1 MDYKWSLFGRRFVL
15 MICLC
20 FAGMTLLAEE
30 GDKNMKATPVDVVA
44 YVQHVGGAS
53 FEDVPWMIEQLN
65 KENYKKVAKHCRNR
79 SRDSKLGVKARADNV
94 LVMADCY
101 ALNGNRDE
109 AVEGYLQVL
118 TYDRLH
124 INTSD
129 VVRKLYAIACDY
141 RDGVDT
147 FMGLSYN
154 QDAIEIL
161 KQLHI
166 NAPGHELAP
175 KILLDLIRIYV
186 DTEDYG
192 SAIVQV
198 YTMSKKYPLSIESQ
212 ESFFLLAKCYYNMA
226 LKHDQD
232 GDNARQ
238 AMILMQDFITYYP
251 KHPLAERARTAIA
264 EMQNLLAGYLYRKAL
279 FYWEAKYAYQR
290 KPEAAR
296 RYLYDM
302 LREYPQSDYTEQAK
316 ELIAKIEAYLVEQ
329 KEKEI
334 RAQEAAFIEKALEEE
349 KRKKAAEASPKKKET
364 KTSPKKKDVKTEKT
378 KAVKQE
384 KDHPKDKRLLMSYD
398 KPLTQAK
405 EKDSLNDDQIS
416 VESVGE
422 RALDNQKNVL
432 REE

>member
-1 MDYKWSLFGRRFVL
+1 MNNRWFWFTRRLILMACICFVG
-15 MICLC
+15 ISV
-20 FAGMTLLAEE
+20 FAQEKDKPTKAIPEE
-30 GDKNMKATPVDVVA
+30 VIA
-44 YVQHVGGAS
+44 YVQNIGNAS
-53 FEDVPWMIEQLN
+53 FEDVPWIVEQIN
-65 KENYKKVAKHCRNR
+65 NGKYKKVAKYCKKQSNN
-79 SRDSKLGVKARADNV
+79 SELSVTARADNTI
-94 LVMADCY
+94 VMADCY
-101 ALNGNRDE
+101 ALNGNRED
-109 AVEGYLQVL
+109 AVEGYLRVL
-118 TYDRLH
+118 TYDRLYV
-124 INTSD
+124 NTSD
-129 VVRKLYAIACDY
+129 VVRKLYAIACEY

-147 FMGLSYN
+147 FMGFSYN
-154 QDAIEIL
+154 QEAIDIL
-161 KQLHI
+161 IQLHL

-192 SAIVQV
+192 AAIVQV
-198 YTMSKKYPLSIESQ
+198 YAMSKKYPLSIESQ

-226 LKHDQD
+226 LKYDQD

-264 EMQNLLAGYLYRKAL
+264 EMQNLLAGYLYHKAL

-316 ELIAKIEAYLVEQ
+316 ELIAQIEASLAEQ
-329 KEKEI
+329 KKKEI
-334 RAQEAAFIEKALEEE
+334 KAQEEASAERLKAKE
-349 KRKKAAEASPKKKET
+349 KRKGKAVKTPPKKKV
-364 KTSPKKKDVKTEKT
+364 VKTVKT
-378 KAVKQE
+378 KKVKQ
-384 KDHPKDKRLLMSYD
+384 KKVHPKDKRLLMPYD
-398 KPLTQAK
+398 KPLTQTK

-416 VESVGE
+416 VESVGD